1 MVSNLFNNNIEEKA
15 FYNLIAARKYFH
27 KSKEKQLYDA
37 DIEEY
42 LHKCDEIL
50 KENNARCN
58 FIAEILARKDNTLK
72 NGVYSGNN
80 RLSEIEALTKE
91 FIDFLKNVPLIV
103 KEDLEFY
110 SKRIDDRLQRNAE
123 TLLEQQNILEY
134 YPKVDNIDYNE
145 AYAILAPIFDNIAS
159 FGTEKETDYKEDLT
173 NQEGA
178 YVEPIFSLLDYSSSS
193 GDETSK
199 NNEETLLEE
208 AKTKYDKSNDG
219 ILSTRQEVKGIKTLP
234 VKEVVSDI
242 KEEKELNPFVRR
254 DKAMEEIKFEKE
266 NQVDPD
272 NIYVTNSNFDLSNLE
287 QSANDT
293 FKGTLTEEPEI
304 PLDTIVSTEYNAP
317 ENNVASKEDNAK
329 STEDAKILSFTMRQ
343 GITLAI
349 IASEAYGDSTR
360 WEDIRNA
367 NETIINE
374 IVNKKNNG
382 NFNGIENDPD
392 LFTGVNIKI
401 PTELSIDTPK
411 SFMKTV

>member
-1 MVSNLFNNNIEEKA
+1 M
-15 FYNLIAARKYFH
+15 
-27 KSKEKQLYDA
+27 
-37 DIEEY
+37 
-42 LHKCDEIL
+42 
-50 KENNARCN
+50 
-58 FIAEILARKDNTLK
+58 
-72 NGVYSGNN
+72 YS
-80 RLSEIEALTKE
+80 
-91 FIDFLKNVPLIV
+91 
-103 KEDLEFY
+103 
-110 SKRIDDRLQRNAE
+110 
-123 TLLEQQNILEY
+123 
-134 YPKVDNIDYNE
+134 
-145 AYAILAPIFDNIAS
+145 PIM
-159 FGTEKETDYKEDLT
+159 
-173 NQEGA
+173 
-178 YVEPIFSLLDYSSSS
+178 
-193 GDETSK
+193 
-199 NNEETLLEE
+199 
-208 AKTKYDKSNDG
+208 
-219 ILSTRQEVKGIKTLP
+219 
-234 VKEVVSDI
+234 
-242 KEEKELNPFVRR
+242 